1 MDFEVDNDGNKILK
15 KSSPSSITVIFADGV
30 RSNLLSR
37 AFDHFRLVL
46 LAAEQTEKM
55 EVWSQRVRR
64 AGNNEI
70 AISLIT
76 SRAELILKREKEHV
90 ESKASWPY
98 LFGGGK
104 GYF

>member
-1 MDFEVDNDGNKILK
+1 MAKTIVERTPIRTIKKGKKKKEKRKKNDKWAREIDFEVDNDGNKILK

-55 EVWSQRVRR
+55 EV
-64 AGNNEI
+64 
-70 AISLIT
+70 
-76 SRAELILKREKEHV
+76 
-90 ESKASWPY
+90 
-98 LFGGGK
+98 
-104 GYF
+104 

>member
-1 MDFEVDNDGNKILK
+1 MAKTIVERTPIRTIKKGKKKKEKRKKNDKWVREMDFEVDNDGNKILK

-55 EVWSQRVRR
+55 EV
-64 AGNNEI
+64 
-70 AISLIT
+70 
-76 SRAELILKREKEHV
+76 
-90 ESKASWPY
+90 
-98 LFGGGK
+98 
-104 GYF
+104 